1 MVSLLGAPV
10 PVTVLTGPH
19 LPKQY
24 LKQKYLMAYS
34 GHGWPAV
41 FVNKVLLESGLR
53 LAGESYNRIVGAQI
67 LSLHKIVIFFFL
79 SIHIDF

>member
-1 MVSLLGAPV
+1 
-10 PVTVLTGPH
+10 
-19 LPKQY
+19 
-24 LKQKYLMAYS
+24 MAYS
-34 GHGWPAV
+34 PASC